1 MALTVDLVSAEQR
14 EWSGAAS
21 EVIARSVEGDL
32 GIMSGHTP
40 LLAVLAAGDV
50 TITDS
55 DGADTVITIDGGFLS
70 VEGDQ
75 VLIVVEQVKTGHES
89 AAARRGAPQ
98 S

>member
-40 LLAVLAAGDV
+40 LLAVLAPGDV

-55 DGADTVITIDGGFLS
+55 EGAETVITVDGGFLS
-70 VEGDQ
+70 VESDQ
-75 VLIVVEQVKTGHES
+75 VLIVVEQVKTNDES
-89 AAARRGAPQ
+89 AAPRRGSGEA
-98 S
+98 